1 MGEVEGGKSGEE
13 VEDNVVVEHVVR
25 VRVEALEVEG
35 REEGSD
41 FGGDEGCEGYSISVW
56 RRRELYG
63 NTYSADAPS

>member
-1 MGEVEGGKSGEE
+1 M
-13 VEDNVVVEHVVR
+13 VVEHVVR